1 MGGNNETKDCRE
13 SSPVAVCYLDMKL
26 TFPTDLASI
35 LARID
40 QIDPIQY
47 GKTRNRLDG
56 AVTYL
61 SPYISRGV
69 ISTRFV
75 LERVLAKGYDVR
87 DIESFV
93 KELCWRDYFQ
103 RVGQEKDLNRDIRQP
118 QHPVAHREL
127 PVAALNAE
135 TGIDA
140 IDHGIHQLYKI
151 GYMHNHVRMY
161 TAMLMCNVGQA
172 HWRQPAQWLYYHLLD
187 GDWASNACSWQWV
200 AGANSSKKYIANQEN
215 INRFTNTSQ
224 WRTYLDTSYEALE
237 SIRIPDEL
245 RDTQSFLPAT
255 TLPSTS
261 EWTVDPAKP
270 TFIYNYYNLDPDW
283 HQDVDGNR
291 ILLLEP
297 DVFSRYPVSDA
308 CIRFMMDLSRN
319 IADIQV
325 FTGSFQSLV
334 DSYGLDAV
342 HYKEHPFNSGYVGIE
357 EPRDWIS
364 DDATGYFPS
373 FFAYWKQVSKRIY

>member
-1 MGGNNETKDCRE
+1 MVSHIPE
-13 SSPVAVCYLDMKL
+13 
-26 TFPTDLASI
+26 FPTDLASI
-35 LARID
+35 LERVD
-40 QIDPIQY
+40 RIDPIQY

-69 ISTRFV
+69 ISTKFV

-103 RVGQEKDLNRDIRQP
+103 RVGQEKELNRDIRQP

-135 TGIDA
+135 TGIHA
-140 IDHGIHQLYKI
+140 IDEGIRQLVET

-161 TAMLMCNVGQA
+161 TAMLLCNIGQA
-172 HWRQPAQWLYYHLLD
+172 HWREPARWLYYHLLD

-215 INRFTNTSQ
+215 INRFTGSSQ
-224 WRTYLDTSYEALE
+224 SRTYLDTSYEALE

-245 RDTQSFLPAT
+245 RATQPFLPET
-255 TLPSTS
+255 PLPAASAL
-261 EWTVDPAKP
+261 TVDRTKP
-270 TFIYNYYNLDPDW
+270 TLIYTYQNMDPFW
-283 HQDVDGNR
+283 HRDVDANR
-291 ILLLEP
+291 ILLLET
-297 DVFSRYPVSDA
+297 DFFAQYPISDA
-308 CIRFMMDLSRN
+308 CVRFMLDLGKN
-319 IADIQV
+319 IAGLQV
-325 FTGSFQSLV
+325 FVGSFQDLTS
-334 DSYGLDAV
+334 DYGLDDIR
-342 HYKEHPFNSGYVGIE
+342 YKEHPFHVGFTGVE

-364 DDATGYFPS
+364 DDVDGYYPS
-373 FFAYWKQVSKRIY
+373 FFAYWKQVSKRF